1 MRYPHH
7 DVGRLPRCI
16 ACYFSTE
23 SLRCGN
29 QHGLDCAPS
38 TFPISAC
45 IGKSA
50 STLGKRWC
58 WHMDLMRSPIL
69 SAGFQPLKVVQG
81 ICRCTFQ
88 DSPVSKSKT
97 MYHRCSLQVCEP
109 EHSVLQHSYLN
120 LKGCQHPS
128 IRVPKSFYSFHTSAA
143 GALSKLPL
151 CWRAISHPPSTRCTW
166 ALLPSPELTAIRCRH
181 PCASTPSAQPGF
193 ASESGLCCAWFGG
206 SSRRLFSPAWRI

>member
-97 MYHRCSLQVCEP
+97 MYHRCSLDRCEVEHRVLEDPYPNLGGACRAGGAHKRASIDAFHRKKWSFEPRECQKTRAFLRASQQVILVSLLLCATYNCRFNRNRKKREGGVGRTP
-109 EHSVLQHSYLN
+109 FSWAETRFGSRDA
-120 LKGCQHPS
+120 LK
-128 IRVPKSFYSFHTSAA
+128 
-143 GALSKLPL
+143 
-151 CWRAISHPPSTRCTW
+151 
-166 ALLPSPELTAIRCRH
+166 
-181 PCASTPSAQPGF
+181 
-193 ASESGLCCAWFGG
+193 
-206 SSRRLFSPAWRI
+206 